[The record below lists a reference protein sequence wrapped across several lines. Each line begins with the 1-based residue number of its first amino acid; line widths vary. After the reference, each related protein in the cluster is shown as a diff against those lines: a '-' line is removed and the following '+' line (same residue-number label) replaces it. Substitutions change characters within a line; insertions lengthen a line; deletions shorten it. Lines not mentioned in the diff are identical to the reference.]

1 MSAVRVVRLGS
12 SPVRVVQ
19 VVGGAPGATMKW
31 QGDWSGATAYAPLD
45 AVSDAGS
52 SYLCIAAVG
61 PSATHPA
68 SDTAHWALL
77 AVKGTDGT
85 GTVNGPASAVDGH
98 MAVFDGT
105 TGAKVKDGGAPL
117 VIGTT
122 SSTAMAGNKVATDLG
137 GVGTA
142 RKVSAGTGLTGGGD
156 LTADRTLA
164 ADFGTASGKVA
175 QGNDSRFVGVGI
187 TDKSSAYTL
196 VAADAGSVIRS
207 TASGAITITV
217 PASTFSSGQIVE
229 ILQYGAG
236 QVTVAAGS
244 GVTLRLAAAGLK
256 TKAQYSSLSILFL
269 SATEAVV
276 SGDGSA

>member
-1 MSAVRVVRLGS
+1 MTVIRTVRLGAS
-12 SPVRVVQ
+12 SLRVIP
-19 VVGGAPGATMKW
+19 VVGGPPGPAGMVWRDAWSSAMKYVALD
-31 QGDWSGATAYAPLD
+31 GVSHDGA
-45 AVSDAGS
+45 
-52 SYLCIAAVG
+52 SYICTVAVG
-61 PSATHPA
+61 PVGTTPDV
-68 SDTAHWALL
+68 DTAHWDLL
-77 AVKGTDGT
+77 AKAGTDGIDGT
-85 GTVNGPASAVDGH
+85 GTVNSINGVEPVDGDVTLD
-98 MAVFDGT
+98 AEDVGAAT
-105 TGAKVKDGGAPL
+105 EAQGAKAD
-117 VIGTT
+117 
-122 SSTAMAGNKVATDLG
+122 TAVQS
-137 GVGTA
+137 A

-156 LTADRTLA
+156 LTEDRELA
-164 ADFGTASGKVA
+164 ADFGTTSGKVA

-196 VAADAGSVIRS
+196 VAADAGTVIRS
-207 TASGAITITV
+207 TASGAITVTV